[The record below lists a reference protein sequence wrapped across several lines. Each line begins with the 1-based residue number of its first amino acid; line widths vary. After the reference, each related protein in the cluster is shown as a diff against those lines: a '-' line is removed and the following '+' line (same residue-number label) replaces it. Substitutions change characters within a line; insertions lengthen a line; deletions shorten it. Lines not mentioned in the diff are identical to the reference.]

1 MATDITVGGTSIS
14 YRDFSIDIPLSPAG
28 VAPTATIITN
38 SSESISANDAVEITI
53 DGTTRFSGVAT
64 SGGEI
69 RSNGGVRLEAE
80 HEAVKLFEEQVN
92 ISLSGTFTNRDVL
105 DEALA
110 QANIGGQFTLDYNT
124 TGTTIGND
132 YDVENRT
139 VKRVF
144 QDMADRT
151 STVWWV
157 NPAADEINVNTEGG
171 RGIWETIDTETD
183 KAVLQQFDS
192 GGLESVRN
200 DVTIVG
206 TGAEQVTGTATDGTS
221 ISTYGRQSETIN
233 VSYITTT
240 GEADAMAS
248 ELLIPD
254 PLASGKLLVGQNVG
268 TVAAPLVNRTI
279 DLTDDAKGVSAT
291 DLVIEKQTIEQG
303 RATLTIGEG
312 SGVNLASVNRKSKSA
327 GDTTEP
333 GSVYGSDRIGDNSID
348 SNQLVDSA
356 VIEQKLDDLAVT
368 LNKVDFDAID
378 ETKIQ
383 DDSISTPKL
392 QAAAVVASK
401 IASDTITANEIAAG
415 TITALEIA
423 ADTLTA
429 NQIDTL
435 DLETNQLTLS
445 DPGLDGV
452 LEFQNEQ
459 INGVDTIEMLQTDA
473 GGFGAIGTFGQ
484 PWDFVFSTRVRPDSD
499 NVGFVG
505 ESSAAYSE
513 VWAYDYFDAATDST
527 INDGG
532 DVLAGLAEGHGP
544 PDHCIK
550 CDDDGTELGTDLSKL
565 SHSLMDICRAQQ
577 RKIEDLEDRLSALE
591 GDNA

>member
-171 RGIWETIDTETD
+171 RGLWETIDTESD

-200 DVTIVG
+200 DVTVVG
-206 TGAEQVTGTATDGTS
+206 TGAEQVSGTATDGTS

-233 VSYITTT
+233 VSYITST
-240 GEADAMAS
+240 
-248 ELLIPD
+248 
-254 PLASGKLLVGQNVG
+254 SG
-268 TVAAPLVNRTI
+268 
-279 DLTDDAKGVSAT
+279 LTRWHRS
-291 DLVIEKQTIEQG
+291 
-303 RATLTIGEG
+303 
-312 SGVNLASVNRKSKSA
+312 
-327 GDTTEP
+327 
-333 GSVYGSDRIGDNSID
+333 
-348 SNQLVDSA
+348 
-356 VIEQKLDDLAVT
+356 
-368 LNKVDFDAID
+368 
-378 ETKIQ
+378 
-383 DDSISTPKL
+383 
-392 QAAAVVASK
+392 
-401 IASDTITANEIAAG
+401 
-415 TITALEIA
+415 
-423 ADTLTA
+423 
-429 NQIDTL
+429 
-435 DLETNQLTLS
+435 
-445 DPGLDGV
+445 
-452 LEFQNEQ
+452 
-459 INGVDTIEMLQTDA
+459 
-473 GGFGAIGTFGQ
+473 
-484 PWDFVFSTRVRPDSD
+484 
-499 NVGFVG
+499 
-505 ESSAAYSE
+505 
-513 VWAYDYFDAATDST
+513 
-527 INDGG
+527 
-532 DVLAGLAEGHGP
+532 
-544 PDHCIK
+544 C
-550 CDDDGTELGTDLSKL
+550 
-565 SHSLMDICRAQQ
+565 
-577 RKIEDLEDRLSALE
+577 
-591 GDNA
+591 